1 LNRSHFFV
9 GMAALAV
16 LLCAGG
22 ASAQTP
28 ANISVVSGNGQLMCT
43 NCVVINSFNFS
54 PMVARVTDA
63 NGQPVGLAPVQWAIT
78 SGSFYGAFPDG
89 TSATTTYTDAN
100 GYTSV
105 GFRANSAAPATF
117 STATLPIVVTA
128 SVANS
133 AAVFNL
139 TIGQQPDSSITGG
152 FFNPFIFRDLGGNL
166 GAGTQ
171 FTGQIGTTSNTPIK
185 IQASLFLSG
194 TPIPNLA
201 VRLVNMSAGT
211 STIQCAADAG
221 AGVDTV
227 LTDANGIATCN
238 PIFGGVPNVQGN
250 AYVSIAGGYPQ
261 EHFTADPTGTAVFP
275 SSFYQYPFPGAGA
288 LVVRSTPAVPGALQL
303 ISGSGQSAQ
312 PGQAFGAPL
321 TVKLIGTSGAPL
333 PGQAIQWTL
342 TPAGNGSLGST
353 LTTTDSNG
361 QATNTVTLGGAA
373 NGPLT
378 VTAKL
383 QGSTAANLTTTFSL
397 TAVPSI
403 TLTGLAAIS
412 GNNQSALVNTAF
424 GAPLIVQ
431 LNASN
436 GPAVGVPV
444 AFSISG
450 PGTATLSSTSVNTGS
465 NGQAQVTVQANG
477 TAGNITVV
485 ASAGGFSQTFNLVVA
500 PPGPSITANSFMNA
514 ADFQRG
520 ALSPCSL
527 ATIVAPGLAPGLQ
540 GMISGSLFGVLPYQV
555 AGDTVSVAGASAP
568 IFAVGL
574 NTATNQQQL
583 TFQVPCDVTPGSSVP
598 VVVNAG
604 AASTT
609 INVPIQP
616 ASPGVFQTVMTDGVS
631 RAVLV
636 RPDGSFVSLTNPAR
650 RGENLVA
657 FATGLGP
664 ATSPVGTN
672 SVAAPQAVVS
682 PKGTVVVGM
691 AGRGLPL
698 ISAQLSDEL
707 LGVWLVTFTVPT
719 DVPQGNNVTFSI
731 SVIPAGSGTPIASG
745 GTSVPVQ

>member
-1 LNRSHFFV
+1 LNRSLFSV

-28 ANISVVSGNGQLMCT
+28 ANITVVSGNGQIICQ
-43 NCVVINSFNFS
+43 NCVNVNAFFFG

-63 NGQPVGLAPVQWAIT
+63 NGQPVALASVQWNIT
-78 SGSFYGAFPDG
+78 TGSFYGVLPG
-89 TSATTTYTDAN
+89 GGSSATTYTDAN
-100 GYTSV
+100 GYTSL
-105 GFRANSAAPATF
+105 GFFPNSAAPANFGTI
-117 STATLPIVVTA
+117 TLPIQVTA

-133 AAVFNL
+133 SAVFNL
-139 TIGQQPDSSITGG
+139 IIGQQLDSSFTGG
-152 FFNPFIFRDLGGNL
+152 FFQNPFIFRDLGGNL
-166 GAGTQ
+166 GSGSQ
-171 FTGQIGTTSNTPIK
+171 FTGQVGTTSNTPIK
-185 IQASLFLSG
+185 VQAVILQSG
-194 TPIPNLA
+194 VPIPNLA
-201 VRLVNMSAGT
+201 VRLVNMFPDT
-211 STIQCAADAG
+211 STIQCAGEAG

-238 PIFGGVPNVQGN
+238 PVFGGVPNVQGN
-250 AYVSIAGGYPQ
+250 AYLSIGGGYPQ
-261 EHFTADPTGTAVFP
+261 EHFTSDPTGQIFP
-275 SSFYQYPFPGAGA
+275 PTSFYQYPFPGVGA
-288 LVVRSTPAVPGALQL
+288 LVVRSTPATPGALQL
-303 ISGSGQSAQ
+303 ISGGGQSAQ
-312 PGQAFGAPL
+312 AGQAFGAPL
-321 TVKLIGTSGAPL
+321 TVKLISTQGLAL
-333 PGQAIQWTL
+333 AGQTIQWTL
-342 TPAGNGSLGST
+342 APAGSGSLGSSST
-353 LTTTDSNG
+353 VTDSNG

-373 NGPLT
+373 GGPLT

-383 QGSTAANLTTTFSL
+383 QGGNIGGVTFNLTAIP
-397 TAVPSI
+397 AV
-403 TLTGLAAIS
+403 TLTGLTTIS
-412 GNNQSALVNTAF
+412 GNNQTALVNTAF

-431 LNASN
+431 LNASS
-436 GPAVGVPV
+436 GPASGVPV
-444 AFSISG
+444 TFTLTG
-450 PGTATLSSTSVNTGS
+450 PGVLSSNSVNTGS
-465 NGQAQVTVQANG
+465 NGQAQVTVQATG
-477 TAGNITVV
+477 TAGTISVV
-485 ASAGGFSQTFNLVVA
+485 ASAGGFLQSFNLVVS
-500 PPGPSITANSFMNA
+500 PPGPSLSTSAFMNA

-540 GMISGSLFGVLPYQV
+540 GMISGSLFGALPYQV
-555 AGDTVSVAGASAP
+555 ANDTVTVAGGSAP

-574 NTATNQQQL
+574 NVATNQQQL

-598 VVVNAG
+598 VVVNVGAG
-604 AASTT
+604 KGT
-609 INVPIQP
+609 INIPIQA

-657 FATGLGP
+657 FATGLGAP
-664 ATSPVGTN
+664 TSPVSTN
-672 SVAAPQAVVS
+672 SVAAPGAVVS
-682 PKGTVVVGM
+682 PTGTVVVGM